1 MSEHAGQQTESSRA
15 DRPTPGA
22 GGGEAPAP
30 RGASKLRASA
40 VRLIWN
46 LFLITFGSV
55 LCACAINGI
64 LIPNRFLAGGVSGLS
79 LFIFYLVP
87 SVPVGVSNFLLNIPL
102 FVVGWLFVGRRFFF
116 YSLAGM
122 VIFSAALLIP
132 FAPFPIRDPLLTA
145 LTAGIISGI
154 GSGVILKSLG
164 SGGGLDILSVIL
176 FKRFSI
182 RIGTTVMG
190 FNCALMAACLFRFNL
205 DTVLYALVYLFVT
218 SQLVNMVVTGLNQRK
233 AVMVM
238 SRHWEEIAHEIMD
251 TMQRGVTLVNGQGGY
266 TGSEL
271 KILYSVIT
279 FPELSRF
286 KELVRQHDPNAF
298 VVVTETLEVM
308 GKGVGNQPH
317 W

>member
-1 MSEHAGQQTESSRA
+1 MSEHIDREAGSRPAAPVERQTQ
-15 DRPTPGA
+15 T
-22 GGGEAPAP
+22 
-30 RGASKLRASA
+30 LRRRT

-79 LFIFYLVP
+79 LFIFYLAP
-87 SVPVGVSNFLLNIPL
+87 AVPVGVSNFLLNIPL

-132 FAPFPIRDPLLTA
+132 VAPFPIRDPLLTA

-182 RIGTTVMG
+182 RIGTTVMA

-205 DTVLYALVYLFVT
+205 DTVLYALIYLFVT

-238 SRHWEEIAHEIMD
+238 SPHWEEIAHEIMD

-286 KELVRQHDPNAF
+286 KELVRQHDPSAF

>member
-1 MSEHAGQQTESSRA
+1 MSEHIEREAGSRPAAPVERQAQT
-15 DRPTPGA
+15 
-22 GGGEAPAP
+22 
-30 RGASKLRASA
+30 LRKRA

-79 LFIFYLVP
+79 LFIFYLAP
-87 SVPVGVSNFLLNIPL
+87 AVPVGISNFLLNIPL

-122 VIFSAALLIP
+122 VIFSAALMIP
-132 FAPFPIRDPLLTA
+132 IAPFPIRDPLLTA

-205 DTVLYALVYLFVT
+205 DTVLYALIYLFVT

-238 SRHWEEIAHEIMD
+238 SQHWEEIAHEIMD
-251 TMQRGVTLVNGQGGY
+251 TMQRGVTIVNGQGGY
-266 TGSEL
+266 TGNEL

-279 FPELSRF
+279 FQELSRF
-286 KELVRQHDPNAF
+286 KELVRQHDPSAF

>member
-1 MSEHAGQQTESSRA
+1 MSEHIEREAGSKPAAPVERQTQ
-15 DRPTPGA
+15 T
-22 GGGEAPAP
+22 
-30 RGASKLRASA
+30 LRRRA

-79 LFIFYLVP
+79 LFIFYLAP
-87 SVPVGVSNFLLNIPL
+87 AVPVGISNFLLNIPL

-122 VIFSAALLIP
+122 VIFSAALMIP
-132 FAPFPIRDPLLTA
+132 IAPFPIRDPLLTA

-205 DTVLYALVYLFVT
+205 DTVLYALIYLFVT

-238 SRHWEEIAHEIMD
+238 SQHWEEIAHEIMD
-251 TMQRGVTLVNGQGGY
+251 TMQRGVTIVNGQGGY
-266 TGSEL
+266 TGNEL

-279 FPELSRF
+279 FQELSRF
-286 KELVRQHDPNAF
+286 KELVRQHDPSAF

>member
-1 MSEHAGQQTESSRA
+1 MSEHIEREAGSKPAAPVERQTQM
-15 DRPTPGA
+15 
-22 GGGEAPAP
+22 
-30 RGASKLRASA
+30 LRRRA

-79 LFIFYLVP
+79 LFIFYLAP
-87 SVPVGVSNFLLNIPL
+87 AVPVGISNFLLNIPL

-122 VIFSAALLIP
+122 VIFSAALMIP
-132 FAPFPIRDPLLTA
+132 IAPFPIRDPLLTA

-205 DTVLYALVYLFVT
+205 DTVLYALIYLFVT

-238 SRHWEEIAHEIMD
+238 SQHWEEIAHEIMD
-251 TMQRGVTLVNGQGGY
+251 TMQRGVTIVNGQGGY
-266 TGSEL
+266 TGNEL

-279 FPELSRF
+279 FQELSRF
-286 KELVRQHDPNAF
+286 KELVRQHDPSAF

>member
-1 MSEHAGQQTESSRA
+1 MSEHIDREAGSRPAAPVERQTQ
-15 DRPTPGA
+15 T
-22 GGGEAPAP
+22 
-30 RGASKLRASA
+30 LRRRTG
-40 VRLIWN
+40 RLIWN

-87 SVPVGVSNFLLNIPL
+87 AVPVGVSNFLLNIPL

-132 FAPFPIRDPLLTA
+132 VAPFPIRDPLLTA
-145 LTAGIISGI
+145 LTAGIISGV

-190 FNCALMAACLFRFNL
+190 FNCALVAACLFRFNL
-205 DTVLYALVYLFVT
+205 DTVLYALIYLFVT

-238 SRHWEEIAHEIMD
+238 SQHWEEIAHEIMD

-266 TGSEL
+266 TGNEL

-279 FPELSRF
+279 FQELSRF
-286 KELVRQHDPNAF
+286 KELVRQHDPSAF

>member
-1 MSEHAGQQTESSRA
+1 MSEHIDREAGSGPAAPVERQTQ
-15 DRPTPGA
+15 T
-22 GGGEAPAP
+22 
-30 RGASKLRASA
+30 LRRRT

-79 LFIFYLVP
+79 LFIFYLAP
-87 SVPVGVSNFLLNIPL
+87 AVPVGVSNFLLNIPL

-132 FAPFPIRDPLLTA
+132 VAPFPIRDPLLTA

-205 DTVLYALVYLFVT
+205 DTVLYALIYLFVT

-238 SRHWEEIAHEIMD
+238 SPHWEAIAHEIMD

-266 TGSEL
+266 TGNEL

-279 FPELSRF
+279 FQELSRF
-286 KELVRQHDPNAF
+286 KELVRQHDPSAF

>member
-1 MSEHAGQQTESSRA
+1 MSEHIDREAGSGPAAPVGRQTQ
-15 DRPTPGA
+15 T
-22 GGGEAPAP
+22 
-30 RGASKLRASA
+30 LRRRT

-46 LFLITFGSV
+46 LFLITFGSL

-87 SVPVGVSNFLLNIPL
+87 AVPVGVSNFLLNIPL

-132 FAPFPIRDPLLTA
+132 VAPFPIRDPLLTA

-205 DTVLYALVYLFVT
+205 DTVLYALIYLFVT

-238 SRHWEEIAHEIMD
+238 SPHWEEIAHEIMD

-266 TGSEL
+266 TGNEL

-279 FPELSRF
+279 FQELSRF
-286 KELVRQHDPNAF
+286 KELVRQHDPSAF

>member
-1 MSEHAGQQTESSRA
+1 MSEHIEREAGSRPAAPVERQTQM
-15 DRPTPGA
+15 
-22 GGGEAPAP
+22 
-30 RGASKLRASA
+30 LRRRA

-79 LFIFYLVP
+79 LFIFYLAP
-87 SVPVGVSNFLLNIPL
+87 AVPVGISNFLLNIPL

-122 VIFSAALLIP
+122 VIFSAALMIP
-132 FAPFPIRDPLLTA
+132 IAPFPIRDPLLTA

-205 DTVLYALVYLFVT
+205 DTVLYALIYLFVT

-238 SRHWEEIAHEIMD
+238 SQHWEEIAHEIMD
-251 TMQRGVTLVNGQGGY
+251 TMQRGVTIVNGQGGY
-266 TGSEL
+266 TGNEL

-279 FPELSRF
+279 FQELSRF
-286 KELVRQHDPNAF
+286 KELVRQHDPSAF

>member
-1 MSEHAGQQTESSRA
+1 MSEHVDREVGSRPA
-15 DRPTPGA
+15 
-22 GGGEAPAP
+22 APAERKP
-30 RGASKLRASA
+30 RAQTLRRRAG
-40 VRLIWN
+40 RLVWN
-46 LFLITFGSV
+46 LLLITSGSL
-55 LCACAINGI
+55 LCAAAINGI
-64 LIPNRFLAGGVSGLS
+64 LIPNRYLSGGVSGLS
-79 LFIFYLVP
+79 LFIFYLFP
-87 SVPVGVSNFLLNIPL
+87 AIPVGVSNFLLNIPL

-132 FAPFPIRDPLLTA
+132 FAPIPIQDPLLKA

-154 GSGVILKSLG
+154 GSGIILKSLG

-182 RIGTTVMG
+182 RIGTTVMT
-190 FNCALMAACLFRFNL
+190 FNCALMAACLFRFSL
-205 DTVLYALVYLFVT
+205 DAVLYTLVYLFVT

-233 AVMVM
+233 AVMVV
-238 SRHWEEIAHEIMD
+238 STYWEEIAHDIMD

-266 TGSEL
+266 TGTEL

>member
-1 MSEHAGQQTESSRA
+1 MSEHIDREAGSRPAAPVERQTQ
-15 DRPTPGA
+15 T
-22 GGGEAPAP
+22 
-30 RGASKLRASA
+30 LRRRT

-79 LFIFYLVP
+79 LFIFYLAP
-87 SVPVGVSNFLLNIPL
+87 AVPVGVSNFLLNIPL

-132 FAPFPIRDPLLTA
+132 VAPFPIRDPLLTA

-205 DTVLYALVYLFVT
+205 DTVLYALIYLFVT

-238 SRHWEEIAHEIMD
+238 SPHWEEIAHEIMD

-266 TGSEL
+266 TGNEL

-279 FPELSRF
+279 FQELSRF
-286 KELVRQHDPNAF
+286 KELVRQHDPSAF